1 MKLFLIIIVLAFI
14 VFAVSIYLG
23 WIFTVLLKKL
33 MNGKCRDFIMMMKKT
48 IGFNQY

>member
-23 WIFTVLLKKL
+23 WHFTKAISEANKAKY
-33 MNGKCRDFIMMMKKT
+33 MNGLYYEDEEDYWF
-48 IGFNQY
+48 